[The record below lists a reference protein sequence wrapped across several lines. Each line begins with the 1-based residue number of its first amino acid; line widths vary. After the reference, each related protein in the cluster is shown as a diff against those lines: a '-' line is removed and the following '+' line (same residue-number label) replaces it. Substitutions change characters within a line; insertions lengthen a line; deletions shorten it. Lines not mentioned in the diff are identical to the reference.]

1 MKIRTFLMGSA
12 MVATLLLAA
21 CQERDDKVPPE
32 MNAATELN
40 MMNAS
45 AEEDG
50 AGNTVLTSDQMNQM
64 MKNAIKNEDIVN
76 AAMANAG

>member
-1 MKIRTFLMGSA
+1 MKIRTFLTGSA

-40 MMNAS
+40 MMNAN
-45 AEEDG
+45 AEEDP
-50 AGNTVLTSDQMNQM
+50 ASDTMTSDQMNQM